1 MARTWRNWSGSV
13 VSRPRRWLKPPSE
26 ERLQEQLAAAATGD
40 WPVRVVGA
48 GHSSSGVVEVP
59 GTLIS
64 LDQLRG
70 VLSVDAENHQ
80 ATVYA
85 GTPLQELGRQLYDH
99 DLTLPNFG
107 DVATQ
112 TIGGAIGTATHGTGK
127 RLRNLSQLMVKAR
140 VVTADG
146 ALREIGPDDPDALHA
161 LQVSMGT
168 LGVITRVTLQL
179 QPYFDVER
187 REYAARTDD
196 ALEHFT
202 ELVEDNRSFDF
213 YWYPRRDDVKL
224 RLVNALGGGTARPA
238 YGREVE
244 HRAGH
249 PFEVIPTHT
258 GIPHHFEECEYALP
272 IDGGLACFA
281 QVRQRI
287 LQRWRHLV
295 GWRVLVRTV
304 SGDDAWLSP
313 HHGRDSM
320 TISLHQNSTLP
331 WRDFF
336 EDIEPVFQAFDGRP
350 HWGKKH
356 SMTAATLAPRY
367 PQWARFAALRRRF
380 DPDGLFMS
388 PAMRALLG
396 DDE

>member
-161 LQVSMGT
+161 L
-168 LGVITRVTLQL
+168 
-179 QPYFDVER
+179 
-187 REYAARTDD
+187 
-196 ALEHFT
+196 
-202 ELVEDNRSFDF
+202 
-213 YWYPRRDDVKL
+213 
-224 RLVNALGGGTARPA
+224 
-238 YGREVE
+238 
-244 HRAGH
+244 
-249 PFEVIPTHT
+249 
-258 GIPHHFEECEYALP
+258 
-272 IDGGLACFA
+272 
-281 QVRQRI
+281 
-287 LQRWRHLV
+287 
-295 GWRVLVRTV
+295 
-304 SGDDAWLSP
+304 
-313 HHGRDSM
+313 
-320 TISLHQNSTLP
+320 
-331 WRDFF
+331 
-336 EDIEPVFQAFDGRP
+336 
-350 HWGKKH
+350 
-356 SMTAATLAPRY
+356 
-367 PQWARFAALRRRF
+367 
-380 DPDGLFMS
+380 
-388 PAMRALLG
+388 
-396 DDE
+396 